1 LKSGWKIKSIRIE
14 SGDKR
19 GDREMSIIWVELADF
34 LEEKLNKL
42 IKELEETYNLDQD
55 EALLEVKK
63 LVDSWASMRGLI
75 QEKSARDVM

>member
-1 LKSGWKIKSIRIE
+1 MSEKKIQRVVICHLS
-14 SGDKR
+14 
-19 GDREMSIIWVELADF
+19 
-34 LEEKLNKL
+34 
-42 IKELEETYNLDQD
+42 EETYNLDQD